1 MLRKRDPNALRGTG
15 SCKPAE
21 GELDNVL
28 KSAAAEDLEG
38 KMWHIEGE
46 PSWKG
51 LVEPQRAEPASK
63 PSNQDRGHHR
73 SPKRTEHKNRVSMVG
88 INIYSDVRTPLHL
101 FPVTLPLLEWPSTF
115 LSSPNAGASS
125 LILSLSSSLGDT
137 TGDKSRVARH
147 ARHTHLAP
155 SHTDQ
160 CPLWH
165 NAQCTN
171 H

>member
-1 MLRKRDPNALRGTG
+1 MLRKRDPNALKGTG

-73 SPKRTEHKNRVSMVG
+73 SPKRTDPTHESVWPTSY
-88 INIYSDVRTPLHL
+88 YSDVRAPLLL
-101 FPVTLPLLEWPSTF
+101 FPVTLPLLECHPHSF
-115 LSSPNAGASS
+115 RASPNAGASS
-125 LILSLSSSLGDT
+125 LILSSLGDT
-137 TGDKSRVARH
+137 TGDKSLVVRH
-147 ARHTHLAP
+147 TRHTHLAP

-160 CPLWH
+160 VPIWH